1 LISKN
6 IKSLIRKE
14 VRLWSESYLEIPNV
28 HLNKMPACPYARKAW
43 QDKKVDIKIR
53 DPGKGYI
60 SNLHE
65 HVKALDFNKKEI
77 LIFCDTSF
85 QEYSLNKFQSIID
98 KFNDKYN
105 QDDVYFMGFHPRN
118 PPNEDDQE
126 FLLNPTGDTSEMPTS
141 KIDFSM
147 MLIQKFSQLQ
157 EASDRLR
164 RMGYYSKWPKD
175 YYNEVVAS
183 RQEQYK
189 KLFM

>member
-1 LISKN
+1 
-6 IKSLIRKE
+6 
-14 VRLWSESYLEIPNV
+14 
-28 HLNKMPACPYARKAW
+28 
-43 QDKKVDIKIR
+43 
-53 DPGKGYI
+53 
-60 SNLHE
+60 
-65 HVKALDFNKKEI
+65 
-77 LIFCDTSF
+77 
-85 QEYSLNKFQSIID
+85 
-98 KFNDKYN
+98 
-105 QDDVYFMGFHPRN
+105 MGFHPRN

-164 RMGYYSKWPKD
+164 RMGYYNKWPKD